1 MWCKWNSFVYQ
12 HFIYL
17 ISVCVRLLVHNIVK
31 RWKCVF
37 IQNSNKMTS
46 YMLFV
51 FWWPGIVCLQI
62 LCENREI
69 HIPISCTENLQ
80 LHVCIKKWPALF
92 GFQIKLKFSWLNRT
106 TLIHID
112 KQWNLSTELFVIPM
126 YLKICII
133 QFGIHFFFCECTK
146 KPI

>member
-46 YMLFV
+46 NMLFV

-80 LHVCIKKWPALF
+80 LHVCIKKMASIIWFPNK
-92 GFQIKLKFSWLNRT
+92 IKVSLTEQDNSYTYQQTMKSINR
-106 TLIHID
+106 I
-112 KQWNLSTELFVIPM
+112 
-126 YLKICII
+126 ICD
-133 QFGIHFFFCECTK
+133 TNVSS
-146 KPI
+146 